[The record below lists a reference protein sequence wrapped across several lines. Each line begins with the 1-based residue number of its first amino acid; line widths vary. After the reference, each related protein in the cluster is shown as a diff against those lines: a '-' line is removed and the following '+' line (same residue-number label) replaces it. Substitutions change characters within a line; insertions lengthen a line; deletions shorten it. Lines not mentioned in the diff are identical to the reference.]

1 MRVRYFLQEEANA
14 DKQGKRKIWS
24 AVGGNGNQ
32 LSLGLSP
39 LFFFLFGLHA
49 DAVCGERR
57 EPIDDL
63 VAILYA

>member
-1 MRVRYFLQEEANA
+1 MRINKER
-14 DKQGKRKIWS
+14 GKSGARL
-24 AVGGNGNQ
+24 V
-32 LSLGLSP
+32 
-39 LFFFLFGLHA
+39 